1 MLGTLAELADRVSGR
16 VIGDG
21 SISIARIASVDE
33 AGGDA
38 LTFATGEKYLAG
50 ALLSK
55 AAAVL
60 VDAALVGSEVEASK
74 PLLVVPSARAALAQ
88 LLRAFDRPRP
98 RGPFRHPSAQ
108 VDQSA
113 KLAPDVYVGPL
124 AYVGPEAAVGAGT
137 VLEAQSHVGAGS
149 VLGEGCTLF
158 PHAVVMDGCVL
169 GDRVILHPGAIVGSE
184 GFGYVFLDGRFERIP
199 QIGNVVLDD
208 DVEIGANS
216 CVDRAQTGSTRIGR
230 GTKVDNLCQIGHNC
244 KIGESSAFAAL
255 CGLAGSTIVGDYT
268 QVGGQA
274 GFKGHITIGSRVK
287 IGGQSGVW
295 NDVPDDAFVSGRPA
309 RPHTD
314 DLRREVMV
322 RNLPK
327 LLARVDA
334 LEAKVD
340 SSEP

>member
-16 VIGDG
+16 VVGDG
-21 SISIARIASVDE
+21 NVCIARIASVDE
-33 AGGDA
+33 ASDDA

-50 ALLSK
+50 ALRSK

-60 VDAALVGSEVEASK
+60 VDAALVAAESNVSK
-74 PLLVVPSARAALAQ
+74 PLLVVPSARAALAV

-98 RGPFRHPSAQ
+98 RGPFRHPSAL
-108 VDQSA
+108 VDDSA
-113 KLAPDVYVGPL
+113 RLASDVYIGPLCYVGPG
-124 AYVGPEAAVGAGT
+124 AIVGAGS

-149 VLGEGCTLF
+149 TLGAQCTLF
-158 PHAVVMDGCVL
+158 PHAVVMDGCTL

-199 QIGNVVLDD
+199 QVGNVVLAD

-230 GTKVDNLCQIGHNC
+230 GTKIDNLCQIGHNC
-244 KIGESSAFAAL
+244 RIGESSAFAAL
-255 CGLAGSTIVGDYT
+255 CGLAGSTNVGDFT

-295 NDVPDDAFVSGRPA
+295 SDVPDDAFVSGRPA
-309 RPHTD
+309 RPHKD

-334 LEAKVD
+334 LEAKRD
-340 SSEP
+340 GSQP

>member
-1 MLGTLAELADRVSGR
+1 MLGTLTDLADRVGGR

-21 SISIARIASVDE
+21 TVVIARIASVDE
-33 AGGDA
+33 AGADA
-38 LTFATGEKYLAG
+38 LTFATAEKYLAG
-50 ALLSK
+50 ALASK
-55 AAAVL
+55 SAAIL
-60 VDAALVGSEVEASK
+60 VDAALVEATAKYAK
-74 PLLVVPSARAALAQ
+74 PLLVVSSARAALSQ

-98 RGPFRHPSAQ
+98 RGPFRHPSAC
-108 VDQSA
+108 VDESA
-113 KLAPDVYVGPL
+113 ALAEDVYVGPL
-124 AYVGPEAAVGAGT
+124 AYVGARATIGPGT
-137 VLEAQSHVGAGS
+137 VLEAQSHVGAGAVIGKS
-149 VLGEGCTLF
+149 CTLF
-158 PHAVVMDGCVL
+158 PRAVVMDDCVL
-169 GDRVILHPGAIVGSE
+169 SNRVILHPGAVVGSE

-230 GTKVDNLCQIGHNC
+230 GTKIDNLCQIGHNC

-255 CGLAGSTIVGDYT
+255 CGLAGSTIVGDFT

-287 IGGQSGVW
+287 VGGQSGVW

-309 RPHTD
+309 RPHSD

-334 LEAKVD
+334 LEGKGKRP
-340 SSEP
+340 EP

>member
-1 MLGTLAELADRVSGR
+1 MLGTLAELAERVSGR
-16 VIGDG
+16 VIGNG
-21 SISIARIASVDE
+21 NVAIARIASVDE
-33 AGGDA
+33 AGEDA
-38 LTFATGEKYLAG
+38 LTFATGEKFFAG
-50 ALLSK
+50 ALRSK

-60 VDAALVGSEVEASK
+60 VDAALVGPATEASK
-74 PLLVVPSARAALAQ
+74 PLLVVSSARAALAQ

-98 RGPFRHPSAQ
+98 RGPFRHPTAL

-113 KLAPDVYVGPL
+113 RLAPDVYVGSL
-124 AYVGPEAAVGAGT
+124 VYVGPDASVGAGT

-149 VLGEGCTLF
+149 ALGEGCTLF

-169 GDRVILHPGAIVGSE
+169 GDRVILHPGAVVGSE
-184 GFGYVFLDGRFERIP
+184 GFGYVLVDGRFERIP
-199 QIGNVVLDD
+199 QIGNVVLGD

-244 KIGESSAFAAL
+244 KIGENSAFAAL
-255 CGLAGSTIVGDYT
+255 CGLAGSTVVGDYT

-334 LEAKVD
+334 LEAKID